1 MLGRRALLVGFVTIA
16 MGCGLAAATPR
27 TNGVEE
33 FVHEALGFKCLV
45 PNEGWSLVEQEVDL
59 ELHELNGPISGHF
72 EWASADQECKIQL
85 FVQALTR
92 ERSPEVVAA
101 MLEEGTSTGLTK
113 VTGGPVTIN
122 GYPAYIAFYDHGE
135 EKSKMVVFVSG
146 KSAYSWLVYGTEAS
160 LTRYVPTFD
169 RIIESFRVL
178 AKPARGETQPRQ
190 WESSPHL
197 PHLYRA
203 RGLGFTIKYPSGWEV
218 DRIDETTVRVTAPDD
233 SDMSDIN
240 AVFQTLDRQ
249 GGEAELGSAL
259 QKLRDQILAERPK
272 AKLSEPQNL
281 QFRQGLLTGKLFIVN
296 YYQGWDP
303 MFQSVGVVTDR
314 EGHLYLLSL
323 AGPKNSVEMN
333 AEILNIMMAS
343 ILPADR

>member
-1 MLGRRALLVGFVTIA
+1 MFGGKQLLVGLVTIA
-16 MGCGLAAATPR
+16 MGCGLAAATLR
-27 TNGVEE
+27 TDGVEE

-122 GYPAYIAFYDHGE
+122 GYPAYITFYDDGE

-146 KSAYSWLVYGTEAS
+146 KSAYSWFVYGTEAS
-160 LTRYVPTFD
+160 LARHVYTFD
-169 RIIESFRVL
+169 SMIESFRLLSDSTVSD
-178 AKPARGETQPRQ
+178 R
-190 WESSPHL
+190 ESSRPKSPQL

-218 DRIDETTVRVTAPDD
+218 DRIDETTVRVTAPHN
-233 SDMSDIN
+233 SEMSEIN
-240 AVFQTLDRQ
+240 AVFQTLDRR
-249 GGEAELGSAL
+249 GGEVELGSAL

-323 AGPKNSVEMN
+323 AGPKNSVETN
-333 AEILNIMMAS
+333 AEILNTMMAS